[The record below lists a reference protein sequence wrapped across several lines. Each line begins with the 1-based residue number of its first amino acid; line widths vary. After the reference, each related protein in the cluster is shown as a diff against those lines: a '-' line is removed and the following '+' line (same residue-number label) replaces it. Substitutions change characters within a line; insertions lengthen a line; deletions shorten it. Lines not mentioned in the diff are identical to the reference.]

1 MERGLVQI
9 YTGDGKGKT
18 TAALGLA
25 FRALGRGWP
34 VKMVQFLKGLG
45 AGEHLLA
52 PQVGLEIFYVPS
64 DLPPWEASQEE
75 LAAATA
81 VQLRRAWD
89 FARTMERGL
98 LILDEALGALHRGLL
113 REQDLLELIDQRCPG
128 LELVITGRGATE
140 GLIAKA
146 QLVTEMK
153 KIRHPLDQGIPAR
166 EGVEF

>member
-25 FRALGRGWP
+25 LRALGRGWP

-45 AGEHLLA
+45 AGEHLMA
-52 PQVGLEIFYVPS
+52 PGVGLEISYVPS
-64 DLPPWEASQEE
+64 QVPPWEASQED

-81 VQLRRAWD
+81 LQLQRARHW
-89 FARTMERGL
+89 ARTMERGL

-113 REQDLLELIDQRCPG
+113 KEEDLLELMESRCPG

-140 GLIAKA
+140 ALIQRAD
-146 QLVTEMK
+146 LVTEMK
-153 KIRHPLDQGIPAR
+153 KIRHPLDQGVGAR
-166 EGVEF
+166 EGIEF